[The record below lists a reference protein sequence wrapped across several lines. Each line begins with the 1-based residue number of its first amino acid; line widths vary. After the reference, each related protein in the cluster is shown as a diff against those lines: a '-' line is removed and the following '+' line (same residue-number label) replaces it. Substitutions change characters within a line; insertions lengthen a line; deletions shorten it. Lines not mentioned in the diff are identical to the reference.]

1 MEVDA
6 VVCWCD
12 TTDEEYKRY
21 HQQDIGEL
29 VTEDTNRIGKRDEL
43 RFCLRGLYHNM
54 PWLRKIYLV
63 TWGKQ
68 FPKWLDEEES
78 AKLNPPIIRIDQA
91 TLNNGKRMYGSLSVE
106 ACIHLIPN
114 ISEYFFYANSDM
126 FVIKK
131 MDRKD
136 WFDENGV
143 GKLSIGPGIHKTSHI
158 RNRYNLGH
166 WYKYGTLLQAE
177 LFLRKFGTP
186 NFKFFQWTHHMTLIS
201 KQACKDTIAAF
212 PELFEKTRNLKGR
225 EEKEYIG
232 RLLFEYV
239 GLQNGYMKLN
249 PTPPY
254 RWYLSHRSNYKMHL
268 PKNVSLLCTNLNSIL
283 SPNKYDDYVRFM
295 TNLLPKSLPSERFI
309 SYESNNYTQKGGRKT
324 RKRRRS

>member
-21 HQQDIGEL
+21 RAQDIGEL
-29 VTEDTNRIGKRDEL
+29 ETEDTKRIGKRDEL
-43 RFCLRGLYHNM
+43 RFCLRGLYYNM
-54 PWLRKIYLV
+54 PWIRKIYLV

-91 TLNNGKRMYGSLSVE
+91 TLNNGKRMYGSLAVE
-106 ACIHLIPN
+106 VCMHTIPN
-114 ISEYFFYANSDM
+114 LSEYFFYANSDM

-131 MDRKD
+131 MERKD
-136 WFDENGV
+136 WFDENGI
-143 GKLSIGPGIHKTSHI
+143 GKLVIGPGIYKTSHI
-158 RNRYNLGH
+158 QNKHNLGH

-177 LFLRKFGTP
+177 LFKRKFGNP
-186 NFKFFQWTHHMTLIS
+186 NFKFFQWTHHLTLVS

-239 GLQNGYMKLN
+239 GLQNGYMKLH
-249 PTPPY
+249 PKPPY
-254 RWYLSHRSNYKMHL
+254 RWYLNQKSNYRMNL
-268 PKNVSLLCTNLNSIL
+268 PKNLSLLCTNLNSIL
-283 SPNKYDDYVRFM
+283 PENKYDDYVNFM
-295 TNLLPKSLPSERFI
+295 TKLLPKPLPSERFMN
-309 SYESNNYTQKGGRKT
+309 YEHKNYAQKGGRKT
-324 RKRRRS
+324 RKKRRS